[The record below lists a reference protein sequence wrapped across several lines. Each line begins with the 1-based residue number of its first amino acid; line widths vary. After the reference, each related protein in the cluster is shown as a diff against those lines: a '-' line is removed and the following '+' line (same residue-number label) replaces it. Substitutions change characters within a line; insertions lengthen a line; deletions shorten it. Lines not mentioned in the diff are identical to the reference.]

1 MPERGESERSWTVS
15 REEIEKRGYDLKAVN
30 PNRKVLVDERTP
42 EEILDAIEAYGREVE
57 KAVEELR
64 K

>member
-1 MPERGESERSWTVS
+1 VS
-15 REEIEKRGYDLKAVN
+15 REEVEKRGYDLKAVN